1 MAIPNANLF
10 REILTTM
17 TYKCGII
24 GVSGGRANGH
34 ADAYAHIARGTLACI
49 ATRNRAN
56 LDAFGERW
64 NVDARYTDYREMFE
78 RKKPDLVHVNTP
90 PDVRL
95 EVMEA
100 ADAAGVGAL
109 IIEKPLAIQAE
120 DYLAIRHFADTA
132 KVKVAI
138 NHQLHFHPRR
148 SQLQSL
154 VEEGAIG
161 TVRLID
167 ASARM
172 NMAYQ
177 GTHVLQSVAAF
188 HPQGKPASI
197 FAQISGGNGL
207 HEGRKQ
213 HYAPDATLATVR
225 YSDGASTLLRCGTN
239 GPYVLDGDERV
250 NVHKQVTV
258 HGTDGYVHW
267 SMWGW
272 ETSIRGK
279 RERGSH
285 NYPDEDILGQAA
297 MTEAAFDWLE
307 DDGQLHPLNLD
318 AALLD
323 FHVLL
328 KAYMS
333 GLNRREETLASELQ
347 TGLIEALRQSLVG

>member
-1 MAIPNANLF
+1 
-10 REILTTM
+10 M
-17 TYKCGII
+17 TYKCAII

-34 ADAYAHIARGTLACI
+34 ADAYSHIPRGQLACI

-56 LDAFGERW
+56 LDAFGQRW
-64 NVDARYTDYREMFE
+64 NVGARYTDYREMFQRE
-78 RKKPDLVHVNTP
+78 KPDLVHVNTP

-95 EVMEA
+95 EVMQA
-100 ADAAGVGAL
+100 ADSAGVGAL

-120 DYLAIRHFADTA
+120 DYLAIRKFADSAT
-132 KVKVAI
+132 VKVAI

-148 SQLQSL
+148 SHLQKL
-154 VEEGAIG
+154 VSDGAIG
-161 TVRLID
+161 NVRLID
-167 ASARM
+167 ASSRM

-188 HPQGKPASI
+188 HPQGDPASI
-197 FAQISGGNGL
+197 FAQISGAIGL
-207 HEGRKQ
+207 QEGRKQ
-213 HYAPDATLATVR
+213 HYAPDATLATIR
-225 YSDGASTLLRCGTN
+225 YRDGASTLLRCGLN
-239 GPYVLDGDERV
+239 GPYVLAGDQRV

-258 HGTDGYVHW
+258 YGTDGYVHW

-272 ETSIRGK
+272 ETAIRGK
-279 RERGSH
+279 HERGSH

-307 DDGQLHPLNLD
+307 DDSRSHPLNLD

-323 FHVLL
+323 FYILL

-333 GLNRREETLASELQ
+333 GLNRREETLASDLQ
-347 TGLIEALRQSLVG
+347 PGLIQALRLTLNS